1 VDCELDSECDARLV
15 RRLSVSHLPVA
26 SRRKSD
32 GLPVAIAHVDTRHEQ
47 DEADVPC
54 YKHRRGEIRRCCGL
68 SISDAELRARSTLL
82 SR

>member
-1 VDCELDSECDARLV
+1 MGCELGSECV
-15 RRLSVSHLPVA
+15 SVSHLPVA

-32 GLPVAIAHVDTRHEQ
+32 GLPVAIAHVDAGHEHG
-47 DEADVPC
+47 EADVPC

-68 SISDAELRARSTLL
+68 SISDAGYVWHRQIYWL